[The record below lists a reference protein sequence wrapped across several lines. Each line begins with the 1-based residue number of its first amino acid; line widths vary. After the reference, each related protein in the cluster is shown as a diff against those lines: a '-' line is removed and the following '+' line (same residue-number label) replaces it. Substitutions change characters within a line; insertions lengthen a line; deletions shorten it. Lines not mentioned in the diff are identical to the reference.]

1 MKTHSVCWKDTIS
14 CSGSTLNCCQEAIGG
29 WVEHGCSWLWHGAT
43 GIRLCKSRYLRM
55 KAAHLLC
62 SNSSLLPRRG
72 WWVQDTCPVAGRR
85 RNKVHSEHT
94 TIVNSSPAMLFYLTC
109 CCINHSVFDTHFRGK
124 YFTGYLHAHGVMTY
138 FKHLQQQQDMQR
150 F

>member
-1 MKTHSVCWKDTIS
+1 MKSHSVLERYHLLQWWYS
-14 CSGSTLNCCQEAIGG
+14 ELLSRSHRWVGG
-29 WVEHGCSWLWHGAT
+29 ARLQLALTGAT
-43 GIRLCKSRYLRM
+43 GIRLCKSRHLRM

-62 SNSSLLPRRG
+62 SSSSLLPRRG

-85 RNKVHSEHT
+85 HNKVHSEHT
-94 TIVNSSPAMLFYLTC
+94 TIVNSSPAMLFYLT